1 LHSFPK
7 NTSLAQVCQQEP
19 LVIKTNRR
27 NRPNTVVGLQ
37 KERTGISGFDEI
49 TGGGL
54 PAGRPTLI
62 CGSAGAGKTLFAMEF
77 LVCGAVLF
85 NEPGVF
91 ISFEET
97 DDELAT
103 NVSSL
108 GFDLKQLSADKK
120 LILDY
125 VFIERSEIEETGEY
139 DLEGLFLRLGHAIDQ
154 IGAKRIVLDTLEAL
168 FSALPNE
175 AIIRAELRRL
185 FRWLKEKGVTAV
197 ITCERGEGT
206 LTRYGLEEYVADCVI
221 LLDHRVHNQISTRRM
236 RIVKYRGTSHGT
248 NEYPFIIDEK
258 GFSVLPI
265 TSIGL
270 THKAPT
276 QRVSTGNAR
285 LDNMFGGHGFYRGS
299 SILVSGTAGTGKS
312 TIAAHFI
319 DAACKRGERALFFA
333 FEESQDQIIRNMR
346 SIGIDLEKYVK
357 QGLLKFQNARPSNF
371 GLEIHLALIHKVIVE
386 FAPQVVVVDPITNFL
401 AVGDEMETKGMLT
414 RLIDFLKVR
423 QITGM
428 FTSLTGSSSEIE
440 DSEVGVSS
448 LMDVWILVK
457 NIESNGERNRGLYV
471 LKARGIA
478 HSNQVREFVLTDHGM
493 ELIDAYVGS
502 EGVLMGSARANQT
515 ARESAAAVERE
526 QGRARKQ
533 RELERKQE
541 LYEAQVMALK
551 HQFEVERDAI
561 LRDLDEDQKRES
573 LAATQ
578 RIEMARLRHAD
589 VAVEIDENGS
599 RKKSTKGTVR

>member
-1 LHSFPK
+1 M
-7 NTSLAQVCQQEP
+7 
-19 LVIKTNRR
+19 IKANRR
-27 NRPNTVVGLQ
+27 NRPNNAVGLR
-37 KERTGISGFDEI
+37 KERTGIPGFDEI

-62 CGSAGAGKTLFAMEF
+62 CGTAGAGKTLFAMEF
-77 LVCGAVLF
+77 LVRGAVLY

-97 DDELAT
+97 DEELAT

-108 GFDLKQLSADKK
+108 GFDLKQLIADKK
-120 LILDY
+120 LFLDY

-221 LLDHRVHNQISTRRM
+221 LLDHRVLNQISTRRM

-248 NEYPFIIDEK
+248 NEYPFIIDQK

-265 TSIGL
+265 TSLGL
-270 THKAPT
+270 THKAST
-276 QRVSTGNAR
+276 ERISTGNAR
-285 LDNMFGGHGFYRGS
+285 LDNMFEGRGFYRGS
-299 SILVSGTAGTGKS
+299 SILISGTAGTGKS

-319 DAACKRGERALFFA
+319 DAACGRGERAMFFA

-357 QGLLKFQNARPSNF
+357 RGLVKFQNARPSNF
-371 GLEIHLALIHKVIVE
+371 GLEIHLALMHKTITVFE
-386 FAPQVVVVDPITNFL
+386 PQVVVVDPITNFL
-401 AVGDEMETKGMLT
+401 AIGDEMETKGMLT
-414 RLIDFLKVR
+414 RLIDFLKTR
-423 QITGM
+423 QITAM
-428 FTSLTGSSSEIE
+428 FTSLTGSASEIE